1 MRKLFMLSA
10 GALLLATTLTAN
22 AKAEELRGRLA
33 LTGKIGVIN
42 PAKSELDT
50 PQGTM
55 VVSTDAGLTGG
66 LGLMFGVDENV
77 AVELEVSRASF
88 HTSHFGT
95 AQITDVSVGAQYR
108 FPERQRL
115 VPYLGA
121 GLDVLVNDLSNRY
134 TNTTVGAHLSAG
146 VDCILNRQASLVLE
160 AKGVES
166 FSANVDTPSGQHGEF
181 DPSNLS
187 VTVGARFFFN

>member
-22 AKAEELRGRLA
+22 AGAEELRGRLA

-66 LGLMFGVDENV
+66 VGLMFGVDENV

-88 HTSHFGT
+88 HTSSFGT

-121 GLDVLVNDLSNRY
+121 GMDVLVNDLGNRY

-166 FSANVDTPSGQHGEF
+166 FSANVDTPSGQNGEF
-181 DPSNLS
+181 DPTNLS

>member
-10 GALLLATTLTAN
+10 GALLLAATLTGN
-22 AKAEELRGRLA
+22 AAAEELRGRLA
-33 LTGKIGVIN
+33 LTGKIGIIN
-42 PAKSELDT
+42 PAQGELDT

-55 VVSTDAGLTGG
+55 VVSTDAGLTGS
-66 LGLMFGVDENV
+66 LGLLFGVDDNV

-95 AQITDVSVGAQYR
+95 AEVTDVSVGAQYR
-108 FPERQRL
+108 FPERQLL

-121 GLDVLVNDLSNRY
+121 GMDVLVNDLSSRY

-146 VDCILNRQASLVLE
+146 VDCIMNRQLSLTLE

-166 FSANVDTPSGQHGEF
+166 FSADVDTPSGQRGEF
-181 DPSNLS
+181 DPTNLS
-187 VTVGARFFFN
+187 VTVGARIFFN